1 VNDEVGVVLDGERVT
16 GLGGGARSQCGQ
28 QWVLGACA
36 TPSREISVPG
46 LSNFSSGTGFNENIW
61 GERYSHT
68 CVHQVCSMASNTV
81 ASLTIL
87 V

>member
-1 VNDEVGVVLDGERVT
+1 MNDEVGVVLDGV
-16 GLGGGARSQCGQ
+16 GGGGRSQCGQ

-68 CVHQVCSMASNTV
+68 CVHLVCIMTSNTV